1 MPLSPANVPRS
12 RVNSSYRMSWFTHAI
27 NFRETSQR
35 RTALAGSRRVWSHSA
50 AEIDWATMDLRR
62 FVAALEV
69 LRRLGCPPAWRC
81 RQKD

>member
-27 NFRETSQR
+27 NFRETVPETHR
-35 RTALAGSRRVWSHSA
+35 IGRVERVWSHSA

-62 FVAALEV
+62 FCCT
-69 LRRLGCPPAWRC
+69 RSNGG
-81 RQKD
+81 